1 MDPLSTP
8 QRGSR
13 PVNTSLLDIQDME
26 CHAHSHGEY
35 SIDWYN
41 YDLTTTTSYKPSAE
55 AVTGLILADLKGEAW
70 TVPEWF
76 PRHYLTTDSLRSI
89 GKRTD

>member
-1 MDPLSTP
+1 
-8 QRGSR
+8 
-13 PVNTSLLDIQDME
+13 ME

-35 SIDWYN
+35 SSDWH
-41 YDLTTTTSYKPSAE
+41 DSDFTPFIPTSSYQTSAE
-55 AVTGLILADLKGEAW
+55 AVAGLILADLKGEAW

>member
-1 MDPLSTP
+1 
-8 QRGSR
+8 
-13 PVNTSLLDIQDME
+13 ME
-26 CHAHSHGEY
+26 CHVRSHGEY

-41 YDLTTTTSYKPSAE
+41 SDLTAVTTTSSYKPSAE
-55 AVTGLILADLKGEAW
+55 AVAELILADLKGEAW